1 MKLAFIILTALAAI
15 GLIAII
21 IKLISGAVMVIT
33 GAFNAILGLA
43 VVAALI
49 AIVVWMF
56 SYAKKN
62 R

>member
-1 MKLAFIILTALAAI
+1 MKLAFIILAALAAI
-15 GLIAII
+15 GLIALIF
-21 IKLISGAVMVIT
+21 KLISGAVMVIT
-33 GAFNAILGLA
+33 GAFNAVLGLA

-49 AIVVWMF
+49 IIVVWMF